1 MAGEIDKLE
10 LEQFDQL
17 LDAIIADAETNKN
30 SKKTEKTFVHASSVT
45 QPELIGGKIG
55 EMMVAKVNSDGV
67 TLVIY
72 TSAAECARA
81 CNLNPT
87 TVRQRASKEY
97 IDDKGLK
104 WTYINSMQYN
114 DLIK

>member
-1 MAGEIDKLE
+1 MAGEINKLE

-30 SKKTEKTFVHASSVT
+30 NKKTEKTFVHASSVT

-55 EMMVAKVNSDGV
+55 DMMVAKVNSDGV
-67 TLVIY
+67 TLVVY
-72 TSAAECARA
+72 TSAAECSRA
-81 CNLNPT
+81 CNINPT

-97 IDDKGLK
+97 IDEKGLK
-104 WTYINSMQYN
+104 WSYITAEDYN
-114 DLIK
+114 NLIK